1 MNYGSKKP
9 KKSMY
14 SMGGSVKKSMY
25 NMGGSVINTGPSKVN
40 GDYNP
45 VAADMQRQ
53 GMQMESGYKGF
64 NEGGLTKAPN
74 KGAASL
80 PKKVR
85 NKMGFMN
92 KGGLMCGASNPP
104 SKKRT

>member
-1 MNYGSKKP
+1 
-9 KKSMY
+9 
-14 SMGGSVKKSMY
+14 MY
-25 NMGGSVINTGPSKVN
+25 NMGGAVINTGPSKVN
-40 GDYNP
+40 GNYNP

-53 GMQMESGYKGF
+53 GMQMGNAMKD
-64 NEGGLTKAPN
+64 GGLVTPPN

>member
-14 SMGGSVKKSMY
+14 SMGGSVKKGMY
-25 NMGGSVINTGPSKVN
+25 NMGGSVINTGPSKAN

-53 GMQMESGYKGF
+53 GMQMGNAMKD
-64 NEGGLTKAPN
+64 GGLITPPN

>member
-1 MNYGSKKP
+1 MYG
-9 KKSMY
+9 
-14 SMGGSVKKSMY
+14 MGGSVKKSMY
-25 NMGGSVINTGPSKVN
+25 NMGGSVINTGPSKAN

-53 GMQMESGYKGF
+53 GMQMGSAMGYKGYS
-64 NEGGLTKAPN
+64 EGGLTKAPN

-80 PKKVR
+80 PKAVR

>member
-1 MNYGSKKP
+1 MYG
-9 KKSMY
+9 
-14 SMGGSVKKSMY
+14 MGGSVKKSMY
-25 NMGGSVINTGPSKVN
+25 DMGGSVKKGMYNMGGSVINAGPSKVN

-53 GMQMESGYKGF
+53 SMQMGSAMKD
-64 NEGGLTKAPN
+64 GGLTKAPN

-80 PKKVR
+80 PKAVR

>member
-14 SMGGSVKKSMY
+14 
-25 NMGGSVINTGPSKVN
+25 NMGGAVINTGPSKVN
-40 GDYNP
+40 GNYNP

-53 GMQMESGYKGF
+53 GMQMDSSYKGY
-64 NEGGLTKAPN
+64 
-74 KGAASL
+74 
-80 PKKVR
+80 
-85 NKMGFMN
+85 N

>member
-25 NMGGSVINTGPSKVN
+25 NMGGAVINTGPSKVN
-40 GDYNP
+40 GNYNP

-53 GMQMESGYKGF
+53 GMQMGNAMKD
-64 NEGGLTKAPN
+64 GGLVTPPN

>member
-14 SMGGSVKKSMY
+14 SMGGSVKKGMY

-53 GMQMESGYKGF
+53 GMQMGNAMKD
-64 NEGGLTKAPN
+64 GGLITPPN

>member
-9 KKSMY
+9 
-14 SMGGSVKKSMY
+14 KKSMY

-40 GDYNP
+40 GNYNP

-53 GMQMESGYKGF
+53 GMQMGNAMKD
-64 NEGGLTKAPN
+64 GGLVTPPN

-104 SKKRT
+104 AKKRT

>member
-14 SMGGSVKKSMY
+14 
-25 NMGGSVINTGPSKVN
+25 NMGGAVINTGPSKVN
-40 GDYNP
+40 GNYNP

-53 GMQMESGYKGF
+53 GMQMGNAMKD
-64 NEGGLTKAPN
+64 GGLVTPPN

>member
-9 KKSMY
+9 
-14 SMGGSVKKSMY
+14 KKSMY

-53 GMQMESGYKGF
+53 GMQMGNAMKD
-64 NEGGLTKAPN
+64 GGLVTPPN

>member
-9 KKSMY
+9 
-14 SMGGSVKKSMY
+14 KKSMY
-25 NMGGSVINTGPSKVN
+25 NMGGSVINTGPAKVN
-40 GDYNP
+40 GNYNP

-53 GMQMESGYKGF
+53 GMQMVSSYKGY
-64 NEGGLTKAPN
+64 NKGGLTAPPN
-74 KGAASL
+74 KGAESL

>member
-1 MNYGSKKP
+1 
-9 KKSMY
+9 MY

-25 NMGGSVINTGPSKVN
+25 NMGGAVINTGPSKVN
-40 GDYNP
+40 GNYNP

-53 GMQMESGYKGF
+53 GMQMGNAMKD
-64 NEGGLTKAPN
+64 GGLVTPPN

>member
-14 SMGGSVKKSMY
+14 DMGGSVKKGMY
-25 NMGGSVINTGPSKVN
+25 NMGGSVINSGPSKAN
-40 GDYNP
+40 GNSL
-45 VAADMQRQ
+45 DMKNQ
-53 GMQMESGYKGF
+53 GMMMAGSAMES
-64 NEGGLTKAPN
+64 GGLTKAPN

-80 PKKVR
+80 PKAVR

>member
-25 NMGGSVINTGPSKVN
+25 NMGGAVINTGPSKVN
-40 GDYNP
+40 GNYNP

-53 GMQMESGYKGF
+53 GMQMGSSYKGYS
-64 NEGGLTKAPN
+64 EGGLTTPPN
-74 KGAASL
+74 KGAAAL
-80 PKKVR
+80 PKTVR
-85 NKMGFMN
+85 NNMGFMN

>member
-53 GMQMESGYKGF
+53 GMQMGNAMKD
-64 NEGGLTKAPN
+64 GGLVTPPN

>member
-1 MNYGSKKP
+1 MSYGSKKP
-9 KKSMY
+9 
-14 SMGGSVKKSMY
+14 KKSMY
-25 NMGGSVINTGPSKVN
+25 NMGGSVINTGPSNVN
-40 GDYNP
+40 GLYNN
-45 VAADMQRQ
+45 VDTDMQTPEIQTQ

-64 NEGGLTKAPN
+64 NKGGLTKAPN

-80 PKKVR
+80 PKAVR

>member
-40 GDYNP
+40 GNYNP

-53 GMQMESGYKGF
+53 GMQMGNAMKD
-64 NEGGLTKAPN
+64 GGLVTPPN

>member
-14 SMGGSVKKSMY
+14 
-25 NMGGSVINTGPSKVN
+25 NMGGAVINTGPSKVN
-40 GDYNP
+40 GNYNP

-53 GMQMESGYKGF
+53 GMQMG
-64 NEGGLTKAPN
+64 NA
-74 KGAASL
+74 
-80 PKKVR
+80 
-85 NKMGFMN
+85 MN

>member
-25 NMGGSVINTGPSKVN
+25 NMGGAVINTGPSKVN
-40 GDYNP
+40 DNYNP

-53 GMQMESGYKGF
+53 GMQMGNAMKD
-64 NEGGLTKAPN
+64 GGLVAPPN

-104 SKKRT
+104 AKKRT

>member
-14 SMGGSVKKSMY
+14 NMGGSVKKGMY
-25 NMGGSVINTGPSKVN
+25 NMGGSVINTGPSKAN

-53 GMQMESGYKGF
+53 GMQMGNAMKD
-64 NEGGLTKAPN
+64 GGLITPPN

>member
-25 NMGGSVINTGPSKVN
+25 NMGGAVINTGPSKVN

-53 GMQMESGYKGF
+53 GMQMGNAMKD
-64 NEGGLTKAPN
+64 GGLVTPPN

>member
-1 MNYGSKKP
+1 MNYGSKVMKQ
-9 KKSMY
+9 KKA
-14 SMGGSVKKSMY
+14 KKGMY
-25 NMGGSVINTGPSKVN
+25 NMGGAVINTGPSKVN
-40 GDYNP
+40 GNYNP

-53 GMQMESGYKGF
+53 NMQMGKTTGYKGY

-80 PKKVR
+80 PKAVR
-85 NKMGFMN
+85 NKMGYMN

>member
-1 MNYGSKKP
+1 MNYGN
-9 KKSMY
+9 KSM
-14 SMGGSVKKSMY
+14 KKAKNGMY
-25 NMGGSVINTGPSKVN
+25 NMGGSVVN
-40 GDYNP
+40 SNYSP

-53 GMQMESGYKGF
+53 NMQMGKGM
-64 NEGGLTKAPN
+64 NMGGLTKAPN

-80 PKKVR
+80 PKAVR
-85 NKMGFMN
+85 NKMGYMN

>member
-1 MNYGSKKP
+1 MNYGSKVMKQ
-9 KKSMY
+9 KKA
-14 SMGGSVKKSMY
+14 KKGMY
-25 NMGGSVINTGPSKVN
+25 NMGGAVINTGPSKVN
-40 GDYNP
+40 GNYNP

-53 GMQMESGYKGF
+53 NMQMGKGMY
-64 NEGGLTKAPN
+64 NMGGLTKAPN

-80 PKKVR
+80 PKAVR
-85 NKMGFMN
+85 NKMGYMN

>member
-14 SMGGSVKKSMY
+14 
-25 NMGGSVINTGPSKVN
+25 NMGGAVINTGPSKVN

-53 GMQMESGYKGF
+53 GMQMGNAMKD
-64 NEGGLTKAPN
+64 GGLVTPPN

>member
-14 SMGGSVKKSMY
+14 NMGGSVKKGMY

-53 GMQMESGYKGF
+53 GMQMGNAMKD
-64 NEGGLTKAPN
+64 GGLITPPN

>member
-1 MNYGSKKP
+1 MKKA
-9 KKSMY
+9 KK
-14 SMGGSVKKSMY
+14 GMY

-40 GDYNP
+40 GNYNP

-53 GMQMESGYKGF
+53 NMQMGKGM
-64 NEGGLTKAPN
+64 NMGGLTKAPN

-80 PKKVR
+80 PKAVR
-85 NKMGFMN
+85 NKMGYMN